1 MADFIDKITIKDPTG
16 GSDKDYPIGADSSN
30 VKYKSTSVYSELNDL
45 NANKVD
51 KHQTGGIDDR
61 LMTKDEADKLAGIET
76 GAEVNIQSDW
86 TQSDNTQADYIKNKP
101 TNLVTYNSEGKI
113 DASYLPSYVDDVLE
127 YASITD
133 FPVTGE
139 DGKIYIAKDT
149 NKTYRWSGTIYVEI
163 SESLALGYT
172 HSTAFYGDEG
182 KAIKDLVPSG
192 ATGLVDTNDTRLS
205 NARPAS
211 DVSAWAKAANKP
223 SYDISE
229 ITGITVTATD
239 PGSGGALSNGK
250 FIVVYNA

>member
-16 GSDKDYPIGADSSN
+16 GSDKDYPIGADSLN

-51 KHQTGGIDDR
+51 KHQTGGIDDE
-61 LMTKDEADKLAGIET
+61 LISVAEKNKLAGIED
-76 GAEVNIQSDW
+76 GAQVNPS
-86 TQSDNTQADYIKNKP
+86 
-101 TNLVTYNSEGKI
+101 NLVTYDTTTGKI

-133 FPVTGE
+133 FPATGE
-139 DGKIYIAKDT
+139 DGKIYVAKDT